1 LRCRRCISP
10 VITNFDPIQQ
20 LKSHLALGGKDEVGE
35 VFASFLYRFGGD
47 GSSLRSNKVSRQC
60 QSVLEKDNPL
70 DCHDAAIDL
79 KPCHLLE
86 HIVELFETSWK
97 RLSKRLASKDKPASF
112 LVELIRHNSLQSQRA
127 ATIQRA
133 SSLSNYSQ
141 HQRNGSDTFARL
153 QHSAA
158 RDRRHDGHSFARTQ
172 QTSNYADLRR
182 GAAAPR
188 QSTSGAQPLGS
199 AKPPTEKNMPEVS
212 QDAEEQDLLR
222 GYGVKRDQNGTLIPR
237 SRPDVEKKQSRL
249 DKLIGK
255 VSKNRHS
262 KKKQHR
268 DKGLKGIAKEFA

>member
-1 LRCRRCISP
+1 
-10 VITNFDPIQQ
+10 
-20 LKSHLALGGKDEVGE
+20 LGGKDEVGE

-60 QSVLEKDNPL
+60 QSVLEKDYPL
-70 DCHDAAIDL
+70 DCHDAVIDL

-97 RLSKRLASKDKPASF
+97 RLSKRLASKDKPVSF

-133 SSLSNYSQ
+133 SSLSNYSN
-141 HQRNGSDTFARL
+141 HQRNGNDTFARS
-153 QHSAA
+153 QYSVS

-172 QTSNYADLRR
+172 QTSNYTDLRR

-188 QSTSGAQPLGS
+188 QNTSGAQAPAGS
-199 AKPPTEKNMPEVS
+199 GKLPEKKKPAVSLPVAAAASTTERVNPR
-212 QDAEEQDLLR
+212 DAEEQELLR
-222 GYGVKRDQNGTLIPR
+222 GYGVKRNQNGTLIPR

-249 DKLIGK
+249 DKLVGK
-255 VSKNRHS
+255 VTKNRHS